1 MSNAERLMLKE
12 EVEVRIPSNLI
23 AWRTESNL
31 SVGRQVSWLLHLAC
45 LPQAGFCTVLIL
57 DTSDLILLKI
67 RNAHTLAKGIKSK
80 GSGLIGAHVVHIQI
94 CSHCISHSEQPEGRI
109 EN

>member
-12 EVEVRIPSNLI
+12 EVEVRTPSNLV

-31 SVGRQVSWLLHLAC
+31 PGRQTGFLALASC
-45 LPQAGFCTVLIL
+45 FCTVLIL

-67 RNAHTLAKGIKSK
+67 RHAHTLSEGIKPKRSR
-80 GSGLIGAHVVHIQI
+80 LIGSHIVHIQI
-94 CSHCISHSEQPEGRI
+94 RSH
-109 EN
+109 

>member
-12 EVEVRIPSNLI
+12 EVEVRIPPNLV
-23 AWRTESNL
+23 AWRTESNF
-31 SVGRQVSWLLHLAC
+31 LALASC
-45 LPQAGFCTVLIL
+45 FCTVLIL

-67 RNAHTLAKGIKSK
+67 RHAHALAKGVKSK
-80 GSGLIGAHVVHIQI
+80 GSGLIGAHIVHIQI
-94 CSHCISHSEQPEGRI
+94 CSHCISHSEKPEGRI

>member
-12 EVEVRIPSNLI
+12 EVEVRIPPNLV
-23 AWRTESNL
+23 AWRTESNF
-31 SVGRQVSWLLHLAC
+31 LALASC
-45 LPQAGFCTVLIL
+45 FCTVLIL

-67 RNAHTLAKGIKSK
+67 RHAHPFSEGIKSK
-80 GSGLIGAHVVHIQI
+80 GSGLIGTHIVHIQI
-94 CSHCISHSEQPEGRI
+94 RSHCISHSEKPEGRI